1 MYENPYMGNQYMQQ
15 IPRYNGM
22 QYQQMQQP
30 VYQNPV
36 QQSPTQQQAA
46 VPQLIGRTVNSVD
59 EITANDVPMNYPYA
73 IFPKND
79 PSEVYLK
86 SWTPNG
92 TIQTIIFKPE
102 INPTSS
108 NTNRQER
115 SPFQVVQYL
124 FVPARNSVIYL
135 FRCVASPGAAR
146 KFLLFYRSFPCY
158 NSRSA

>member
-36 QQSPTQQQAA
+36 QQAPTQQQAA

-79 PSEVYLK
+79 LSEVYLK

-92 TIQTIIFKPE
+92 TIQTITFKPE
-102 INPTSS
+102 INTTPN
-108 NTNRQER
+108 NTNSQE
-115 SPFQVVQYL
+115 
-124 FVPARNSVIYL
+124 SVLRKNMEMMKEDGTMMNGAIL
-135 FRCVASPGAAR
+135 LEDLPQKEEVCVEDSTR
-146 KFLLFYRSFPCY
+146 LLTGI
-158 NSRSA
+158 

>member
-1 MYENPYMGNQYMQQ
+1 MYENPYVGNQYMQQ

-36 QQSPTQQQAA
+36 QQAPTQQQAS

-79 PSEVYLK
+79 LSEVYLK

-92 TIQTIIFKPE
+92 TIQTITFKPE
-102 INPTSS
+102 INTTPN
-108 NTNRQER
+108 NTNRQESANTKATEEIMR
-115 SPFQVVQYL
+115 RFDELSDQIKEIG
-124 FVPARNSVIYL
+124 NSIPKPT
-135 FRCVASPGAAR
+135 A
-146 KFLLFYRSFPCY
+146 KT
-158 NSRSA
+158 RSATSKKDGESE

>member
-36 QQSPTQQQAA
+36 QQAPTQQQAA
-46 VPQLIGRTVNSVD
+46 APQLIGRTVNSVD

-79 PSEVYLK
+79 LSEVYLK

-92 TIQTIIFKPE
+92 TIQTITFKPE
-102 INPTSS
+102 INTTPS
-108 NTNRQER
+108 NTNRQE
-115 SPFQVVQYL
+115 
-124 FVPARNSVIYL
+124 SVIN
-135 FRCVASPGAAR
+135 F
-146 KFLLFYRSFPCY
+146 FPCAY
-158 NSRSA
+158 TTGNFPGYGDDAPTIPVPISTYIAWFESALTT

>member
-36 QQSPTQQQAA
+36 QQAPTQQQAA

-79 PSEVYLK
+79 LSEVYLK

-102 INPTSS
+102 INILLLATQ
-108 NTNRQER
+108 NVRK
-115 SPFQVVQYL
+115 VQ
-124 FVPARNSVIYL
+124 I
-135 FRCVASPGAAR
+135 R
-146 KFLLFYRSFPCY
+146 KLQRKL
-158 NSRSA
+158 

>member
-1 MYENPYMGNQYMQQ
+1 MYENPNVGNQYMQQ

-36 QQSPTQQQAA
+36 QPVQTQQAST
-46 VPQLIGRTVNSVD
+46 PQLIGRTVNSVD

-79 PSEVYLK
+79 LSEVYLK

-92 TIQTIIFKPE
+92 TIQTIVFKPE
-102 INPTSS
+102 INPTPS
-108 NTNRQER
+108 NTNRQESANTKATEEIMRRFDELSDQIKEIGNSIPKPATKTR
-115 SPFQVVQYL
+115 S
-124 FVPARNSVIYL
+124 
-135 FRCVASPGAAR
+135 VASKKDGE
-146 KFLLFYRSFPCY
+146 SE
-158 NSRSA
+158 

>member
-36 QQSPTQQQAA
+36 QQAPTQQQAA

-79 PSEVYLK
+79 LSEVYLK

-92 TIQTIIFKPE
+92 TTQTITFKPE
-102 INPTSS
+102 INTTPN
-108 NTNRQER
+108 NTNRQESANTKATEEIMR
-115 SPFQVVQYL
+115 RFDELSDQIKEIG
-124 FVPARNSVIYL
+124 NSIPKPT
-135 FRCVASPGAAR
+135 A
-146 KFLLFYRSFPCY
+146 KT
-158 NSRSA
+158 RSATSKKDGESE

>member
-1 MYENPYMGNQYMQQ
+1 MYENPYIGNQYMQQ

-36 QQSPTQQQAA
+36 QQAPTQQQAA

-73 IFPKND
+73 IFTKND
-79 PSEVYLK
+79 LSEVYLK

-92 TIQTIIFKPE
+92 TNQTIIFKP
-102 INPTSS
+102 
-108 NTNRQER
+108 
-115 SPFQVVQYL
+115 
-124 FVPARNSVIYL
+124 
-135 FRCVASPGAAR
+135 
-146 KFLLFYRSFPCY
+146 
-158 NSRSA
+158 

>member
-59 EITANDVPMNYPYA
+59 EITANDVPMNYPWIA
-73 IFPKND
+73 CIHILEKQD
-79 PSEVYLK
+79 VKEKLI
-86 SWTPNG
+86 G
-92 TIQTIIFKPE
+92 II
-102 INPTSS
+102 T
-108 NTNRQER
+108 
-115 SPFQVVQYL
+115 
-124 FVPARNSVIYL
+124 AVIL
-135 FRCVASPGAAR
+135 V
-146 KFLLFYRSFPCY
+146 
-158 NSRSA
+158 